1 MVRSWLAALPRR
13 AVLGVLA
20 WVSDNPLR
28 VSALVMAL
36 VAAGVLGRVLQ
47 EAALAAGTTVGELS
61 PLFAASVALGYPAYV
76 VALVVGTGAFVAWR

>member
-1 MVRSWLAALPRR
+1 MVRSWLTALPRM
-13 AVLGVLA
+13 AVVGVLA

-36 VAAGVLGRVLQ
+36 AAAGVLARVLQ
-47 EAALAAGTTVGELS
+47 QAALAAGTTLREL
-61 PLFAASVALGYPAYV
+61 PLLLALDVALGYPAYV

>member
-1 MVRSWLAALPRR
+1 MISRVLSSLTAVVKTLRS
-13 AVLGVLA
+13 
-20 WVSDNPLR
+20 PL
-28 VSALVMAL
+28 VVVALVMAL

-47 EAALAAGTTVGELS
+47 EAALAAGTTVGELP